1 MRDRECGGVLVGRRG
16 YGVVGKG
23 RGGGPRWKVSARRI
37 KEDVL
42 RELTSYEA
50 ETW

>member
-1 MRDRECGGVLVGRRG
+1 MRDRDMEGFLLGGEGTG
-16 YGVVGKG
+16 GKG
-23 RGGGPRWKVSARRI
+23 RERRQRWKVSAQRI
-37 KEDVL
+37 KDVL